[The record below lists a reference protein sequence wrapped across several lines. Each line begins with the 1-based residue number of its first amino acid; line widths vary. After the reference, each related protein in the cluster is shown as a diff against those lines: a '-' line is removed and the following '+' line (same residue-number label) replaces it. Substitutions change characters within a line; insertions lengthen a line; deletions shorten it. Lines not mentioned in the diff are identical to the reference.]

1 MSVCYQGLLGYVSSL
16 FISRNFEKFIL
27 IFFKM
32 AENIDLKYLK
42 VNRSDFSDPVK
53 AAEWAQKKL
62 GMGFEVKIR
71 KLKKIKHL
79 PFLTIIK

>member
-1 MSVCYQGLLGYVSSL
+1 MSVCYQGLLGYVLALCL
-16 FISRNFEKFIL
+16 FPEIL
-27 IFFKM
+27 KNLFYFFKM

-71 KLKKIKHL
+71 KLKKIICH
-79 PFLTIIK
+79 F

>member
-1 MSVCYQGLLGYVSSL
+1 
-16 FISRNFEKFIL
+16 
-27 IFFKM
+27 M

-71 KLKKIKHL
+71 KLKKNKTFAIFDNNKVTKNFTL
-79 PFLTIIK
+79 KENV

>member
-1 MSVCYQGLLGYVSSL
+1 
-16 FISRNFEKFIL
+16 
-27 IFFKM
+27 M

-62 GMGFEVKIR
+62 GMGFEVKIL
-71 KLKKIKHL
+71 KLKKNKTFAIFDNNKVTKNFTL
-79 PFLTIIK
+79 KENV

>member
-1 MSVCYQGLLGYVSSL
+1 
-16 FISRNFEKFIL
+16 
-27 IFFKM
+27 M

>member
-1 MSVCYQGLLGYVSSL
+1 
-16 FISRNFEKFIL
+16 
-27 IFFKM
+27 M

-79 PFLTIIK
+79 PFLTIIKWGKILHLKKMSKLPNLIFWN

>member
-1 MSVCYQGLLGYVSSL
+1 
-16 FISRNFEKFIL
+16 
-27 IFFKM
+27 M

-71 KLKKIKHL
+71 KLKKKHL
-79 PFLTIIK
+79 PFLTII

>member
-1 MSVCYQGLLGYVSSL
+1 
-16 FISRNFEKFIL
+16 
-27 IFFKM
+27 M

-71 KLKKIKHL
+71 KLKKTFAIFDNNKVTKIFTL
-79 PFLTIIK
+79 KENV

>member
-1 MSVCYQGLLGYVSSL
+1 MA
-16 FISRNFEKFIL
+16 
-27 IFFKM
+27 

-71 KLKKIKHL
+71 KLKKTKTFAIFDNNKVTKNFTL
-79 PFLTIIK
+79 KENV